1 MTRSD
6 ELITLIVQFQKLIE
20 LADEGQLRDKLRLR
34 LLDLLDELVSERAS
48 RRRLQADMAPPAA

>member
-6 ELITLIVQFQKLIE
+6 ELIALIVQFQKLIE
-20 LADEGQLRDKLRLR
+20 LADEGQVRDKLRLR
-34 LLDLLDELVSERAS
+34 LLDLLGELVSERAS

>member
-20 LADEGQLRDKLRLR
+20 LADEGQVRDKLRLR
-34 LLDLLDELVSERAS
+34 LIDLLGELVSERALY
-48 RRRLQADMAPPAA
+48 RRLRADMAPPAA